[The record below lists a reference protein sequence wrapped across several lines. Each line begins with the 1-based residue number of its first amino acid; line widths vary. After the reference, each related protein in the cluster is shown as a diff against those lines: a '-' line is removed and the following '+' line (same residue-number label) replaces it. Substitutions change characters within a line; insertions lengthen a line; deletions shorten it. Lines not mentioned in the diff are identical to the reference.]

1 MEQGMREGILDE
13 PAAPA
18 LAGVNLLDRDI
29 FCDERYLEY
38 FRHLRAQ
45 EPVYLQPA
53 NDSTGA
59 FWSITR
65 YQDIA
70 QVDTNHHIFS
80 SEGSIVFEDFYK
92 AFPVKMFIAMDPP
105 KHTQCRA
112 PVLPLFSSHNMEAME
127 KLIRERCCAILD
139 ALPRGAV
146 FNWVDLVAR
155 ELTGQMLATL
165 LGIPQED
172 RYKLLRWSDLVTA
185 NGFDTID
192 GEAARQKEFMEC
204 LSYFMGLLKRRPAP
218 DAAPDL
224 ITSLFNGE
232 TTRNMPPSEL
242 LGNLLL
248 LIIAGNDTTRN
259 TISGGVHALNQ
270 NPAQYQLLRDN
281 PEVIPN
287 MVSEMI
293 RWQTPLAYM
302 RRTALVDT
310 RIGGKLIR
318 AGDKVLIWYI
328 SANRDEEAFDAPEE
342 FRIDR
347 LNARKHLS
355 FGLGIHRCVGAR
367 FAESQLRIL
376 WEEIQQ
382 RFERIEVIGQPEML
396 RSSFVKGY
404 NTLNVILHEK

>member
-1 MEQGMREGILDE
+1 MNDFATDIAL
-13 PAAPA
+13 PPA
-18 LAGVNLLDRDI
+18 LDGVNLLDPDI
-29 FCDERYLEY
+29 FADDRYLEH
-38 FRHLRAQ
+38 FRHLRAHA
-45 EPVYLQPA
+45 PVYLQPA
-53 NDSTGA
+53 TGTTGA
-59 FWSITR
+59 FWNISR

-105 KHTQCRA
+105 KHTECRA
-112 PVLPLFSSHNMEAME
+112 PVMPLFSSRNMEAMDE
-127 KLIRERCCAILD
+127 LIRSRCRAILD
-139 ALPRGAV
+139 DLPRGV
-146 FNWVDLVAR
+146 PFDWVERVAR

-172 RYKLLRWSDLVTA
+172 RHKLLRWSDLVTS
-185 NGFDTID
+185 NGFGLIADET
-192 GEAARQKEFMEC
+192 ARQAEFMEC
-204 LSYFMGLLKRRPAP
+204 LSYFMGLLKRRPAAG
-218 DAAPDL
+218 AAPDL

-232 TTRNMPPSEL
+232 TTRDMPPSEL

-259 TISGGVHALNQ
+259 TITGGVLALHQ
-270 NPAQYQLLRDN
+270 APDQYQLLREY

-302 RRTALVDT
+302 RRTALADT
-310 RIGGKLIR
+310 RIGGQLIR

-328 SANRDEEAFDAPEE
+328 SANRDEQAFDEPEL

-376 WEEIQQ
+376 WEEIQA
-382 RFERIEVIGQPEML
+382 RFDRVEVVGAPEPL

-404 NTLNVILHEK
+404 NAMQVVLHEK

>member
-1 MEQGMREGILDE
+1 MNDGYLE
-13 PAAPA
+13 PSQP
-18 LAGVNLLDRDI
+18 LAGINLLDRDI
-29 FCDERYLEY
+29 FADNTYLQH
-38 FRHLRAQ
+38 FAKLRQ
-45 EPVYLQPA
+45 TEPVYLQAA
-53 NDSTGA
+53 NDHCSA
-59 FWSITR
+59 FWSVTR

-80 SEGSIVFEDFYK
+80 SEGSIVFEDFNK
-92 AFPVKMFIAMDPP
+92 NFPVKMFIAMDPP
-105 KHTQCRA
+105 KHTQSRNS
-112 PVLPLFSSHNMEAME
+112 VLPLFSSHNMDAME
-127 KLIRERCCAILD
+127 GLIRQRCQQILD
-139 ALPRGAV
+139 NLPRNQA
-146 FNWVDLVAR
+146 FNWVELVAR
-155 ELTGQMLATL
+155 ELTAQMLASL

-172 RYKLLRWSDLVTA
+172 RYKLLRWSDLVTS
-185 NGFDTID
+185 NGFDTIED
-192 GEAARQKEFMEC
+192 EASRQKEFMEC
-204 LSYFMGLLKRRPAP
+204 LSYFMAMLKRRP
-218 DAAPDL
+218 DADLSQDL
-224 ITSLFNGE
+224 ITSLFSNE
-232 TTRNMPPSEL
+232 ASRAMPPSEL

-270 NPAQYQLLRDN
+270 FPAQYQLLRDH

-287 MVSEMI
+287 MVSEMV

-310 RIGGKLIR
+310 RLGGKLIR

-328 SANRDEEAFDAPEE
+328 SANRDEEIFEAPNE

-347 LNARKHLS
+347 SNARKHLS

-367 FAESQLRIL
+367 FAEVQLRIL

-382 RFERIEVIGQPEML
+382 RFKFIEVIGEPELL

-404 NTLNVILHEK
+404 NQLNVIAHPI

>member
-1 MEQGMREGILDE
+1 MNDLATNIAPPPVLD
-13 PAAPA
+13 
-18 LAGVNLLDRDI
+18 GVNLLDPDI
-29 FCDERYLEY
+29 FADQRYLDH
-38 FRHLRAQ
+38 FRHLRAHA
-45 EPVYLQPA
+45 PVYLQPA
-53 NDSTGA
+53 CGATGA
-59 FWSITR
+59 FWNISR

-80 SEGSIVFEDFYK
+80 SEASIVFEDFYK

-105 KHTQCRA
+105 KHTECRA
-112 PVLPLFSSHNMEAME
+112 PVMPLFSSRNMEAMDE
-127 KLIRERCCAILD
+127 LIRSRCRAILD
-139 ALPRGAV
+139 ALPRGV
-146 FNWVDLVAR
+146 PFDWVERVAR

-172 RYKLLRWSDLVTA
+172 RHKLLRWSDLVTS
-185 NGFDTID
+185 NGFGLIANET
-192 GEAARQKEFMEC
+192 ARQAEFMEC
-204 LSYFMGLLKRRPAP
+204 LGYFTGLLKRRPAAG
-218 DAAPDL
+218 AAPDL

-259 TISGGVHALNQ
+259 TITGGVLALHEA
-270 NPAQYQLLRDN
+270 PDQYQLLREY

-302 RRTALVDT
+302 RRTALADT
-310 RIGGKLIR
+310 RIGGQLIR

-328 SANRDEEAFDAPEE
+328 SANRDEQAFDAPEL

-376 WEEIQQ
+376 WEEIQA
-382 RFERIEVIGQPEML
+382 RFDRVEVVGAPEPL

-404 NTLNVILHEK
+404 NAMQVVLHEK